1 MILIKYKTM
10 KTTKDIYYCDCC
22 ANETKNP
29 ITIKQN
35 GKKSYHCCDE
45 CKCLV
50 IDDNY
55 LKTPHF

>member
-1 MILIKYKTM
+1 M

-50 IDDNY
+50 IDDKY